1 MNQLSSENRLV
12 VVADDDPRVRRQIE
26 ATLVSAGFDVHTAED
41 GLSAWHL
48 IADRC
53 PDFIIADA
61 EMPGLSGTELARRLR
76 DDECPHYV
84 YFLLLTARLG
94 ADDLGEALAAGVDHF
109 LPKPVSTTE
118 LLAQVFAGS
127 RVLDARRQLDKTM
140 RRDSLTGLLS
150 RRLFQELFDRDWSR
164 AERHRAELS
173 CALVEIDGFQPLAE
187 KYGDGAADMVLR
199 AVADLLRAHARSS
212 DLLCH
217 VGGGQFL
224 AMFPDTHEEG
234 ADAWCRRVSAA
245 AANGRLPEGCGKSSI
260 TLRVG
265 IAGRVPHLEDPEA
278 LVDRARQAL
287 EVSRPGGAQHV
298 VCYREL
304 DDNDI
309 AGDSARQEETDVLA
323 CIHAADL
330 MSAPVACL
338 EQDETVADAAEFLVA
353 RQINAAPVVDDA
365 GQLVGVISERELMEW
380 LPTANGARQPLLAVM
395 NTTVV
400 SYEEDAPAAS
410 IFRFLQRV
418 AVRRVIIL
426 REGRPVGIISR
437 GNFVRWFHEHRQ
449 SHAPL
454 ASTELSLHS
463 PTPLSTR

>member
-1 MNQLSSENRLV
+1 MNQPSSDHRLV
-12 VVADDDPRVRRQIE
+12 VVADDDVRVRRQIE
-26 ATLVSAGFDVHTAED
+26 ATLISAGFEVHAAED

-48 IADRC
+48 IAERC

-84 YFLLLTARLG
+84 YFLLLTSRLG

-127 RVLDARRQLDKTM
+127 RVLEARRQLDKTM
-140 RRDSLTGLLS
+140 RRDSLTGLLN

-173 CALVEIDGFQPLAE
+173 CALVEIVDFEQLAQTH
-187 KYGDGAADMVLR
+187 GDGAADMVLR
-199 AVADLLRAHARSS
+199 SVADLLRSHARAS

-217 VGGGQFL
+217 LGNGHFL
-224 AMFPDTHEEG
+224 ALLPDTHEEG
-234 ADAWCRRVSAA
+234 AASWCRRVNEAVAA
-245 AANGRLPEGCGKSSI
+245 KRLPESCGVTTVS
-260 TLRVG
+260 LRVG
-265 IAGRVPHLEDPEA
+265 VAARVPHLEDPEA

-287 EVSRPGGAQHV
+287 EVSRPDGTRHV
-298 VCYREL
+298 VQYRDL
-304 DDNDI
+304 DDSDNTVSHNPHDELE
-309 AGDSARQEETDVLA
+309 ALSDVR
-323 CIHAADL
+323 AADL
-330 MSAPVACL
+330 MTSPVACL
-338 EQDETVADAAEFLVA
+338 GQDETVADAADFLVA
-353 RQINAAPVVDDA
+353 RKINAAPVVDDT
-365 GQLVGVISERELMEW
+365 GHLVGVISERELMDW
-380 LPTANGARQPLLAVM
+380 LPTENGGQQPLLAVM

-400 SYEEDAPAAS
+400 SYEDDAPAHS

-426 REGRPVGIISR
+426 REGQPVGIISR
-437 GNFVRWFHEHRQ
+437 GNLIRWFRRQ
-449 SHAPL
+449 QTVGRPVVPAVLLTQTAASL
-454 ASTELSLHS
+454 AT
-463 PTPLSTR
+463 

>member
-1 MNQLSSENRLV
+1 MNQPSSENRLV

-26 ATLVSAGFDVHTAED
+26 ATLITAGFEVHTAED

-48 IADRC
+48 IAERC

-84 YFLLLTARLG
+84 YFLLLTSRLG

-127 RVLDARRQLDKTM
+127 RVLEARRQLDKTV
-140 RRDSLTGLLS
+140 RRDSLTGLLN

-173 CALVEIDGFQPLAE
+173 CALVEIVGFQQIAE
-187 KYGDGAADMVLR
+187 VHGDGAADMVLR
-199 AVADLLRAHARSS
+199 SVADLLRSHARAS

-217 VGGGQFL
+217 LGSGRFL
-224 AMFPDTHEEG
+224 ALLPDTHEAG
-234 ADAWCRRVSAA
+234 AASWCGRVNDAVATKK
-245 AANGRLPEGCGKSSI
+245 LPESCAVSSI

-265 IAGRVPHLEDPEA
+265 VAARVPHLEDPEA

-287 EVSRPGGAQHV
+287 EVSRPDGTRHV
-298 VCYREL
+298 VQYREL
-304 DDNDI
+304 DDSDNTATHQAHDEL
-309 AGDSARQEETDVLA
+309 DSLA
-323 CIHAADL
+323 EVRAADL
-330 MSAPVACL
+330 MTSPVACL
-338 EQDETVADAAEFLVA
+338 GQDETVAEAADFLVA
-353 RQINAAPVVDDA
+353 RKINAAPVVDDA
-365 GQLVGVISERELMEW
+365 GHLVGVISERELMDW
-380 LPTANGARQPLLAVM
+380 LPSENGSQQPLLAVM

-400 SYEEDAPAAS
+400 SYEDDAPALS

-418 AVRRVIIL
+418 AVRRIIVL
-426 REGRPVGIISR
+426 REGHPVGIISR
-437 GNFVRWFHEHRQ
+437 GNFIRWFRRRASGGRPIAQ
-449 SHAPL
+449 ATLLAPSEASL
-454 ASTELSLHS
+454 AT
-463 PTPLSTR
+463 